1 MKNYIILLF
10 IFLMLPFIA
19 IAQEDDA
26 KKENDTIVKKV
37 KEKLERPAFDSSF
50 IIDNPTDVVLTKN
63 AMEPQFNHRFAPIS
77 FDSND
82 FVGIWGSSNI
92 RLGLAYGIH
101 ERVTIGVGAT
111 KWDRLVDF
119 NWKVALLRQTRSN
132 KMPINLTYYGNWTV
146 SALPKENF
154 AYTSNR
160 WSFFNQL
167 IVSRRF
173 TPKFS
178 AEATISISH
187 YNIVDNTMRNDMVAF
202 SLGGRYK
209 ITDNTSIM
217 IDYSQPITTF
227 MQGNPN
233 PGFSVG
239 FEFGTSAHAFQ
250 LFVTNYQGIVPQKNY
265 MYNHNSFFGSD
276 SARYNGNVQ
285 NPDSQPS
292 AILLGFN
299 ITRIYNF

>member
-1 MKNYIILLF
+1 
-10 IFLMLPFIA
+10 MLPFIA

-26 KKENDTIVKKV
+26 EKENDTIVKKV

-50 IIDNPTDVVLTKN
+50 IIDNPTDVVLSKN
-63 AMEPQFNHRFAPIS
+63 AFEPQFNHRFSPIN
-77 FDSND
+77 FDKND
-82 FVGIWGSSNI
+82 FVGIWGASNI
-92 RLGLAYGIH
+92 RLGVAYGVH
-101 ERVTIGVGAT
+101 ERVTIGIGAT
-111 KWDRLVDF
+111 KWDRLIDY
-119 NWKVALLRQTRSN
+119 NLKVAILRQTRSS
-132 KMPINLTYYGNWTV
+132 KMPVNLTYYGNWGV

-154 AYTSNR
+154 AYTSDR

-167 IVSRRF
+167 IVTRRF

-178 AEATISISH
+178 AEATISVSH
-187 YNIVDNTMRNDMVAF
+187 YNVVDNTMRNDMVAF

-227 MQGNPN
+227 LQDNPH

-250 LFVTNYQGIVPQKNY
+250 IFVTNYQGIVSQKNY
-265 MYNHNSFFGSD
+265 MYNQNSFFGWSGTK
-276 SARYNGNVQ
+276 YNGNDPIEVQ
-285 NPDSQPS
+285 QNS

>member
-10 IFLMLPFIA
+10 VFLMLPFIA

-50 IIDNPTDVVLTKN
+50 IIDNPTDVVLSKN
-63 AMEPQFNHRFAPIS
+63 AFEPQFNHRFAPIS

-82 FVGIWGSSNI
+82 FVGIWGASNI
-92 RLGLAYGIH
+92 RLGVAYGVH
-101 ERVTIGVGAT
+101 ERVTIGIGAT
-111 KWDRLVDF
+111 KWDRLIDY
-119 NWKVALLRQTRSN
+119 NLKVAILRQTRSS
-132 KMPINLTYYGNWTV
+132 KMPVNLTYYGNWTV

-154 AYTSNR
+154 PYTSDR

-173 TPKFS
+173 SPKFS

-187 YNIVDNTMRNDMVAF
+187 YNVVENTMRNDMVAF

-227 MQGNPN
+227 LQGNPH

-250 LFVTNYQGIVPQKNY
+250 IFVTNYQGIVSQKNY
-265 MYNHNSFFGSD
+265 MYNQNSFFGWSGTKYD
-276 SARYNGNVQ
+276 GNDPIKVQ
-285 NPDSQPS
+285 QNS